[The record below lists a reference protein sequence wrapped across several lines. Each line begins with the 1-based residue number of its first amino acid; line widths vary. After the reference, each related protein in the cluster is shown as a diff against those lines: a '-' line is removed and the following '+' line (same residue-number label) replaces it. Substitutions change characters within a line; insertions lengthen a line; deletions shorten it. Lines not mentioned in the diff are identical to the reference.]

1 MKKQSD
7 IKSDFFFN
15 SINLE
20 AKSKRS
26 LATEPFMPHLGI
38 NYIIPKQGKETK
50 DFFPCFI
57 DLYCTY
63 KFFIETSIVTYD
75 L

>member
-1 MKKQSD
+1 MKKRPDMMSD
-7 IKSDFFFN
+7 RFFN
-15 SINLE
+15 Y
-20 AKSKRS
+20 KYQKRS